1 MSNQLPVAIKN
12 GALARMLQAHLPN
25 LQVIPSKTRTGEFPQ
40 DTVVIRPQRWE
51 PQTMN
56 DPDCYRAITLR
67 FSLRNSFQSKC
78 ANAWVHERKIHMDLA
93 WVGDE
98 QTWSVMPALSSG
110 FMPLEI
116 YNKFQATVTQLIS
129 VISGVA
135 EQQKGS

>member
-25 LQVIPSKTRTGEFPQ
+25 LQVIPSKTRTGEFPE

-51 PQTMN
+51 PQGMN
-56 DPDCYRAITLR
+56 DPEFYRAITLR
-67 FSLRNSFQSKC
+67 FTLRNVSPDTVTC
-78 ANAWVHERKIHMDLA
+78 ASYERKVHMDLA
-93 WVGDE
+93 WVENG
-98 QTWSVMPALSSG
+98 WALMPALASG

-129 VISGVA
+129 VIRNVA